1 MNKITKISVFSVAI
15 LAIVS
20 AGFLASNAFS
30 KSNRISF
37 VSTEVVQGNIS
48 KKINLIGQV
57 KASQGVDMSFEG
69 SGKITANYVKVGD
82 KITAGQA
89 LISIDSSILQAQL
102 NQARAQLAQAK
113 AQVNTMSMET
123 TQNKADSSLQTAR
136 TAALAYAQKSV
147 TVAKNSLMIMTDI
160 QYSHFMAKWSGQD
173 IIIEQAKAKVAKSL
187 LGADGAGGW
196 TSQSLS
202 ILNGG
207 AYGQVQTAIN
217 NPTAE
222 NIDIAINATFEALKD
237 TRSLI
242 DSIPL
247 DTSITATEKASIVAE
262 KSYISGEIIAL
273 SNAIQAISA
282 QQVNNDATI
291 TTTSAQIEAANA
303 NVKTIEANIQS
314 IQTQISKTTLRAL
327 FDGQV
332 DKNDAI
338 VGSLAVAGSPV
349 ITISNNNLE
358 IQVSIP
364 ESQIANIKIGNSADV
379 TLDAFGNNQI
389 FKASVVS
396 IDTATTIENGIAI
409 YKARLKFESEN
420 EQVKSGMTAN
430 VTIIS
435 ETRENVVIVP
445 STAVIQ
451 KSGKYFVIVDKGASE
466 KENREVLIGIK
477 DDKNIEI
484 ISGLQVGEKVISY

>member
-1 MNKITKISVFSVAI
+1 MNKITKISIFSAVI
-15 LAIVS
+15 LVII
-20 AGFLASNAFS
+20 AGGFFANNVLS
-30 KSNRISF
+30 KSNRISLT
-37 VSTEVVQGNIS
+37 SNEVGQGNIS

-102 NQARAQLAQAK
+102 NQAKAQLAQAK
-113 AQVNTMSMET
+113 AQANTISIET
-123 TQNKADSSLQTAR
+123 TQSKADSSLQTAR

-147 TVAKNSLMIMTDI
+147 TVSKNSLMIMTDI
-160 QYSHFMAKWSGQD
+160 QYNHFMAKWAAQD
-173 IIIEQAKAKVAKSL
+173 IAIEQAKAKAAKSL
-187 LGADGAGGW
+187 LGAEGAGGW
-196 TSQSLS
+196 TSQALS
-202 ILNGG
+202 MLNGG

-217 NPTAE
+217 SPTPE
-222 NIDIAINATFEALKD
+222 NIDTAINAAFEALKD

-242 DSIPL
+242 DAIPL
-247 DTSITATEKASIVAE
+247 DTSVTTAEKASIVAE
-262 KSYISGEIIAL
+262 KSYISGEIITL

-282 QQVNNDATI
+282 QKVNNDTTM

-303 NVKTIEANIQS
+303 SVQAIEANIQA

-327 FDGQV
+327 FNGQV
-332 DKNDAI
+332 DKDDAI
-338 VGSLAVAGSPV
+338 VGALAVAGAPV

-364 ESQIANIKIGNSADV
+364 ESQMANIKVGNIAEV
-379 TLDAFGNNQI
+379 TLDAFGNNQV

-396 IDTATTIENGIAI
+396 IDTAPTMENGIAV
-409 YKARLKFESEN
+409 YKARLKFEAEN
-420 EQVKSGMTAN
+420 EQIKSGMTAN

-435 ETRENVVIVP
+435 ETRENVVMVP
-445 STAVIQ
+445 NTAVIQ
-451 KSGKYFVIVDKGASE
+451 KTSRYFVIVDKGVAG
-466 KENREVLIGIK
+466 KENREVNIGIK
-477 DDKNIEI
+477 DDKNTEI
-484 ISGLQVGEKVISY
+484 VSGLQAGEKVISY

>member
-1 MNKITKISVFSVAI
+1 MNKITKISVFTAI
-15 LAIVS
+15 ILVII
-20 AGFLASNAFS
+20 AGGFFANNALS
-30 KSNRISF
+30 KSNRISLA
-37 VSTEVVQGNIS
+37 STEVIQGTIS

-89 LISIDSSILQAQL
+89 LVSIDSSILQAQL
-102 NQARAQLAQAK
+102 NQARAQLNQAK
-113 AQVNTMSMET
+113 AQTNTISLET

-160 QYSHFMAKWSGQD
+160 QYNHFMAKWAGQD
-173 IIIEQAKAKVAKSL
+173 IAIEQAKAKAAKSL
-187 LGADGAGGW
+187 LGAEGAGGW

-202 ILNGG
+202 ILDDG
-207 AYGQVQTAIN
+207 AYGQVQIAIN

-222 NIDIAINATFEALKD
+222 NIDAAINAAFESLKD
-237 TRSLI
+237 IRSLI
-242 DSIPL
+242 DAIPL
-247 DTSITATEKASIVAE
+247 DTSITATERSSIVAE
-262 KSYISGEIIAL
+262 KSYISGEIITL

-303 NVKTIEANIQS
+303 NVKTIEANIQA

-327 FDGQV
+327 FNGQI

-338 VGSLAVAGSPV
+338 VGALAVAGSPV

-364 ESQIANIKIGNSADV
+364 ESQIVNIKVGNIADV

-389 FKASVVS
+389 FRASVVS
-396 IDTATTIENGIAI
+396 IDTATTMENGIAV
-409 YKARLKFESEN
+409 YKARLKFETEN
-420 EQVKSGMTAN
+420 EQIKSGMTAN
-430 VTIIS
+430 VTITS
-435 ETRENVVIVP
+435 ATQENVVMVP
-445 STAVIQ
+445 NTAIIQ
-451 KSGKYFVIVDKGASE
+451 KAGRYFVIIDKGVEE
-466 KENREVLIGIK
+466 KENREVSIGIK
-477 DDKNIEI
+477 DDKNTEI
-484 ISGLQVGEKVISY
+484 ISGLQAGEKVISY